1 MDIIVFKLDKEI
13 SRSGM
18 IEYISQKSDRLFK
31 GKILV
36 LKLMFKEVTKGERS
50 FDKFSDSRKDAFEC
64 TDFSQVAVNI
74 PLVRMCV
81 ERGK

>member
-13 SRSGM
+13 PCRGM

-36 LKLMFKEVTKGERS
+36 LKLMFEEVTKGERS

-74 PLVRMCV
+74 PLVRMRV
-81 ERGK
+81 E

>member
-18 IEYISQKSDRLFK
+18 IEDISQKSDRLFK

-36 LKLMFKEVTKGERS
+36 LKLMFEEVTKGERS

>member
-13 SRSGM
+13 PRSGM

-36 LKLMFKEVTKGERS
+36 LKLMFEEVTKGERS

-64 TDFSQVAVNI
+64 TDLSQVAVNI
-74 PLVRMCV
+74 PLVRMRV
-81 ERGK
+81 E

>member
-1 MDIIVFKLDKEI
+1 LDIIVFKLDKEI

-18 IEYISQKSDRLFK
+18 IEDISQKSDRLFK

-36 LKLMFKEVTKGERS
+36 LKLMFEEVTKGERS

-74 PLVRMCV
+74 PLVRMRV
-81 ERGK
+81 E

>member
-1 MDIIVFKLDKEI
+1 MDVIVFKLDKEI

-36 LKLMFKEVTKGERS
+36 LKLMFEEVTKGKRS
-50 FDKFSDSRKDAFEC
+50 FDKFSDSRKDPFEC
-64 TDFSQVAVNI
+64 ADFSQVAVNI
-74 PLVRMCV
+74 PLVRMRV
-81 ERGK
+81 E

>member
-31 GKILV
+31 GKRLV
-36 LKLMFKEVTKGERS
+36 LKLMFEEVTKGERS
-50 FDKFSDSRKDAFEC
+50 FDKFCDSRIDAFEC
-64 TDFSQVAVNI
+64 ADFSQVAVNI
-74 PLVRMCV
+74 SLVRM
-81 ERGK
+81 RGE

>member
-13 SRSGM
+13 PRSGM

>member
-13 SRSGM
+13 PRSGM
-18 IEYISQKSDRLFK
+18 IEYISQESDRLFK

-36 LKLMFKEVTKGERS
+36 LKLMFEEVTKGERS

-74 PLVRMCV
+74 PLVRMRV
-81 ERGK
+81 E

>member
-18 IEYISQKSDRLFK
+18 IEDISQKSDRLFK

-36 LKLMFKEVTKGERS
+36 LKLMFEEVTKGERS

-74 PLVRMCV
+74 PLVRMRV
-81 ERGK
+81 E

>member
-36 LKLMFKEVTKGERS
+36 LKLMFEEVTKGERS
-50 FDKFSDSRKDAFEC
+50 FDKFSDSRKDTFEC
-64 TDFSQVAVNI
+64 ADFSQVAVNI

-81 ERGK
+81 K